1 MSNDARRAAE
11 AQCDQALADLDDLDV
26 QLATGE
32 VDQATADRLGATYA
46 AEVAD
51 ALAALGGPTVSA
63 RSASPTGD
71 HRGPDAGSRR
81 RRWPVVA
88 GTVAIL
94 VVVAV
99 AVVASARDRR
109 PGEAVTGDVPA
120 GPSTTAVDGAT
131 PTTRDLATV
140 TDEELAEVVEANPT
154 VIPMRLALV
163 ERYLR
168 GGELEAAQDQAEEA
182 AVRATGEADRA
193 RALRY
198 LGWTTALLGRPQQG
212 ELLVIES
219 LALEPANPNSLYF
232 LGRIRFELL
241 GDPAG
246 AIEPLEQLAALD
258 AESAGEDQA
267 ALVDQVL
274 ADVRAALADG
284 AATPTTV
291 APP

>member
-1 MSNDARRAAE
+1 
-11 AQCDQALADLDDLDV
+11 
-26 QLATGE
+26 
-32 VDQATADRLGATYA
+32 
-46 AEVAD
+46 
-51 ALAALGGPTVSA
+51 
-63 RSASPTGD
+63 
-71 HRGPDAGSRR
+71 
-81 RRWPVVA
+81 VVA

-94 VVVAV
+94 VVVTV

-140 TDEELAEVVEANPT
+140 TDEELADVVEANPA

-246 AIEPLEQLAALD
+246 ALEPLEQLAALD
-258 AESAGEDQA
+258 AESAGDEQA

-284 AATPTTV
+284 APTTTVV